1 MNPDFFHS
9 GEFYSLTCAVLWA
22 VGLVLYSRS
31 GDFLSPLALNV
42 FKSGVGLVLFLAT
55 MVVLGHP
62 FFPEERTHMDWLIT
76 VGSGV
81 VGIGVADTVLFAG
94 LNRVG
99 AGRFAILDCV
109 YSPSV
114 VLCSFLYL
122 SEPMPAVLFLS
133 MGLMIVAILLGA
145 WEPYRGPSDKG
156 DSRRRRLGILYGI
169 IGIFLTAASIVLVKP
184 VLEKSNI
191 WWVATIRLSA
201 GFAVLLVHATFSRHR
216 AEIARLLTRPT
227 TWKVAFPAALFGTYL
242 AFFFWNLGMK
252 HTYTTVA
259 SVLNQTSILFILLL
273 SWLFLKEQLGVRQW
287 VSVIIGFGAAVLIIL

>member
-1 MNPDFFHS
+1 MSSDFFQT

-22 VGLVLYSRS
+22 VGLVLYRRS

-55 MVVLGHP
+55 MAFLGHS
-62 FFPEERTHMDWLIT
+62 FFPEDRTAMDWMIA

-99 AGRFAILDCV
+99 AGRFAILECV

-122 SEPMPAVLFLS
+122 SEPMPPILFLS

-145 WEPYRGPSDKG
+145 WEPYSGPTKGVDHRG
-156 DSRRRRLGILYGI
+156 RNLGILYGI
-169 IGIFLTAASIVLVKP
+169 IGIFLTAASIVAVKP
-184 VLEKSNI
+184 ILEKSNV
-191 WWVATIRLSA
+191 WWVSTVRLSA
-201 GFAVLLVHATFSRHR
+201 GFAVLLLHAAFSRHR
-216 AEIARLLTRPT
+216 AEVARLLTQPS

-242 AFFFWNLGMK
+242 AFFFWNMGMK

-259 SVLNQTSILFILLL
+259 SVLNQTSTIFILLL
-273 SWLFLKEQLGVRQW
+273 SWLFLKEKLGIRQW
-287 VSVIIGFGAAVLIIL
+287 VSVVIGFGAAVLIIL